1 MAQTIQISSSKNIFL
16 FTASLVMIFLVSSCT
31 TRKSAFLTST
41 VVPAAQGNVKI
52 KKDGNNNYATKID
65 LVNLAGPDKLQPA
78 KKTYVVWIE
87 TAGNGIKN
95 IGQIKTSSSF
105 LSKKLKAS
113 FQTVSSFNPVKVYI
127 TAEDDA
133 SILYPSGVT
142 VLSTN
147 NF

>member
-1 MAQTIQISSSKNIFL
+1 M
-16 FTASLVMIFLVSSCT
+16 
-31 TRKSAFLTST
+31 
-41 VVPAAQGNVKI
+41 
-52 KKDGNNNYATKID
+52 
-65 LVNLAGPDKLQPA
+65 VNLAGPDKLQPA